1 MENVIMQ
8 SKKISKD
15 KIMRKF
21 WIALAVL
28 FVVWLIIMC
37 VQYIPIK
44 NAQDFIVDSLDWI
57 NKNEMSSRGELLS
70 RTLAKL
76 NSGEETFTSKRDDE
90 WGMLANAMIAMN
102 NAERKELIAK
112 TRLELAL
119 NGYKDDMETY
129 LMHGTF
135 WQYLF
140 NNKFEFVLFIV
151 ILLLFIMLL
160 IGSILYIADKKT
172 ELVIYENEIIGKKID
187 GKTVQFLLKDIK
199 SVETTK
205 TQGLKITGAGIKYDI
220 HLIENAEEMKNILMD
235 MLAKVQHEQ
244 PVVAVVGSSAND
256 IKEYKELLDAG
267 IITQEE
273 FDAKK
278 KQLLGL

>member
-8 SKKISKD
+8 SKKINKD

-21 WIALAVL
+21 WIALVIV
-28 FVVWLIIMC
+28 FVGWLIIMC
-37 VQYIPIK
+37 VQYTPIK
-44 NAQDFIVDSLDWI
+44 NAQNLIIDNLDWF
-57 NKNEMSSRGELLS
+57 NENEMSRSELLS

-90 WGMLANAMIAMN
+90 WGMFANAMIAMN
-102 NAERKELIAK
+102 NAEKKELIAK
-112 TRLELAL
+112 TRTELAL
-119 NGYKDDMETY
+119 NGYEDDMETY

-187 GKTVQFLLKDIK
+187 GKTIQFLLKDIK
-199 SVETTK
+199 GVEATK

-220 HLIENAEEMKNILMD
+220 HLVENAEAMKNVMMD

-273 FDAKK
+273 FDKKK

>member
-1 MENVIMQ
+1 MEEIIIQ
-8 SKKISKD
+8 SKKINKD
-15 KIMRKF
+15 KIVRKL

-44 NAQDFIVDSLDWI
+44 NAQDLIVDNLDWFH
-57 NKNEMSSRGELLS
+57 KNEMSRGELLS

-76 NSGEETFTSKRDDE
+76 NSGEETFRSNRDDE
-90 WGMLANAMIAMN
+90 WGLVVNAMIAKN
-102 NAERKELIAK
+102 NADRKELIAR

-119 NGYKDDMETY
+119 NGCEEDMEIY

-151 ILLLFIMLL
+151 VIMLFVILL
-160 IGSILYIADKKT
+160 IGSILYIADKRT
-172 ELVIYENEIIGKKID
+172 ELVIYENKIIGKKID
-187 GKTVQFLLKDIK
+187 GKTVQFMLKDIK

-205 TQGLKITGAGIKYDI
+205 THDLKILGVGIKYDI
-220 HLIENAEEMKNILMD
+220 HLIQNAEEMKNVLMN
-235 MLAKVQHEQ
+235 MLAKTNQEQ
-244 PVVAVVGSSAND
+244 PAVAGSSAND

-273 FDAKK
+273 FDEKK
-278 KQLLGL
+278 KQLLNI

>member
-8 SKKISKD
+8 SKKINKD

-21 WIALAVL
+21 WIALVIV
-28 FVVWLIIMC
+28 FVGWLIIMC
-37 VQYIPIK
+37 VQYTPIK
-44 NAQDFIVDSLDWI
+44 NAQNLIIDNLDWF
-57 NKNEMSSRGELLS
+57 NENEMSRSELLS

-90 WGMLANAMIAMN
+90 WGLFANALIAKN
-102 NAERKELIAK
+102 NAERTELIAK
-112 TRLELAL
+112 ARLVLAKS
-119 NGYKDDMETY
+119 GYEYDMETY
-129 LMHGTF
+129 LMQGTF

-273 FDAKK
+273 FDKK
-278 KQLLGL
+278 IKQLLGL

>member
-8 SKKISKD
+8 SKKINKD

-21 WIALAVL
+21 WIALVIV
-28 FVVWLIIMC
+28 FVGWLIIMC
-37 VQYIPIK
+37 VQYTPIK
-44 NAQDFIVDSLDWI
+44 NAQNLIIDNLDWF
-57 NKNEMSSRGELLS
+57 NENEMSRSELLS

-90 WGMLANAMIAMN
+90 WGMLANAMIARN

-140 NNKFEFVLFIV
+140 NNKIEFVLFIV

-244 PVVAVVGSSAND
+244 PVVAVVDSSAND

-273 FDAKK
+273 FDKKK

>member
-8 SKKISKD
+8 SKKINKD

-21 WIALAVL
+21 WIALVIV
-28 FVVWLIIMC
+28 FVGWLIIMC
-37 VQYIPIK
+37 VQYTPIK
-44 NAQDFIVDSLDWI
+44 NAQNLIIDNLDWF
-57 NKNEMSSRGELLS
+57 NENEMSRSELLS

-90 WGMLANAMIAMN
+90 WGMLANAMIARN

-160 IGSILYIADKKT
+160 IGSILYIADKKA

-273 FDAKK
+273 FDKKK